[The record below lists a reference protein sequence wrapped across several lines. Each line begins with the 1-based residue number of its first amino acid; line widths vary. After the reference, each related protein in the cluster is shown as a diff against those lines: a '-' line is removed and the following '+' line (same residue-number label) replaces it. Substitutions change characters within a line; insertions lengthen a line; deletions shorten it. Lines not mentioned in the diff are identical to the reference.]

1 MYLGSKGRISIDMC
15 CMFSSHELI
24 STYNQVFSTRFN
36 PYASALVKY
45 DQESNFFIL
54 FLHKASFIVDKFFV
68 QCIYKWSKYV
78 IKNFVGIIVLKYL
91 SFPTIHKWSYFLK
104 PFLSEYDLNVPNI
117 VKGKKENK
125 LPAFFFSLFFIL

>member
-1 MYLGSKGRISIDMC
+1 MC

-24 STYNQVFSTRFN
+24 TTYNQVFSTRFN

-54 FLHKASFIVDKFFV
+54 FRHKASFIVDKFFV

-78 IKNFVGIIVLKYL
+78 IKNFVGIIVLNYL
-91 SFPTIHKWSYFLK
+91 SFPTIHKWSYFFYK
-104 PFLSEYDLNVPNI
+104 TIFIRMWFKCPDREREKRKINFQH
-117 VKGKKENK
+117 
-125 LPAFFFSLFFIL
+125 FFFHCSLFYNRFI